1 MRPASNL
8 PELDGDALARRQGG
22 AVYQP
27 VDTGR
32 SPVLRRSSPLRKYWN
47 IFRASLTERLAY
59 RADFF
64 LSTLLRFLPMLTT
77 ILLWHA
83 IFDAAGEGATLAT
96 FNLDDMIAYL
106 LLVHISRM
114 FSSMPGLAHGIAR
127 SIRDGSLKK
136 YLLQPIEMIPYL
148 LSYRCAHKAAYIATS
163 ALPYALLF
171 FLCRDYFTN
180 VPTDPE
186 VWAAYAAALLGGFL
200 IGFFFEASIGMA
212 GFWFLEIGSFL
223 YVINTLSF
231 FLSGHM
237 FPLDLLPGPLG
248 EVLKFLPFKYLAYF
262 PAMIFLG
269 KVQGEE
275 LVWGLVSEALWAAAL
290 ILLGSWL
297 YRVGLRRYSA
307 YGG

>member
-1 MRPASNL
+1 MKPASSN
-8 PELDGDALARRQGG
+8 PPDLDGDTFAGLQAVTVALPLPA
-22 AVYQP
+22 
-27 VDTGR
+27 
-32 SPVLRRSSPLRKYWN
+32 LRRGSALRKYWN

-83 IFDAAGEGATLAT
+83 IFEAAGEGATLAT
-96 FNLDDMIAYL
+96 FNLDQMISYL

-114 FSSMPGLAHGIAR
+114 FSSMPGLAHGVAR

-171 FLCRDYFTN
+171 FLCRDYITL
-180 VPTDPE
+180 PTDPA
-186 VWAAYAAALLGGFL
+186 VWAAYVVALLLGFL
-200 IGFFFEASIGMA
+200 VGFFFEASIGML

-237 FPLDLLPGPLG
+237 FPLDLLPGPMA

-262 PAMIFLG
+262 PAVIFLG
-269 KVQGEE
+269 KVPREDLLWE
-275 LVWGLVSEALWAAAL
+275 LAAGAAWAAVL
-290 ILLGSWL
+290 IVLATWL
-297 YRVGLRRYSA
+297 YRAGLRRYSA

>member
-1 MRPASNL
+1 MSPATN
-8 PELDGDALARRQGG
+8 PPDALALALPPAR
-22 AVYQP
+22 
-27 VDTGR
+27 
-32 SPVLRRSSPLRKYWN
+32 PLRKYFN

-64 LSTLLRFLPMLTT
+64 LSTMLRFLPVLTT

-83 IFDAAGEGATLAT
+83 IYAAAGTGQSLAGYSE
-96 FNLDDMIAYL
+96 DQMIAYL
-106 LLVHISRM
+106 LLVHLSRM

-127 SIRDGSLKK
+127 DIRDGNLKK

-148 LSYRCAHKAAYIATS
+148 LSYRVAHKAAYIATS

-171 FLCRDYFTN
+171 FLCRDYFTL
-180 VPTDPE
+180 PTDPWI
-186 VWAAYAAALLGGFL
+186 WAGYLVSLLLGFL
-200 IGFFFEASIGMA
+200 VGFFFEATIGML
-212 GFWFLEIGSFL
+212 GFCFLQIGSFL

-237 FPLDLLPGPLG
+237 LPLDILPAGMA
-248 EVLKFLPFKYLAYF
+248 EVLKFLPFKYLAYY
-262 PAMIFLG
+262 PATIFLG

-275 LVWGLVSEALWAAAL
+275 LVWGLVIELAWATAFIVMAC
-290 ILLGSWL
+290 WL
-297 YRVGLRRYSA
+297 YRRGLRHYRA